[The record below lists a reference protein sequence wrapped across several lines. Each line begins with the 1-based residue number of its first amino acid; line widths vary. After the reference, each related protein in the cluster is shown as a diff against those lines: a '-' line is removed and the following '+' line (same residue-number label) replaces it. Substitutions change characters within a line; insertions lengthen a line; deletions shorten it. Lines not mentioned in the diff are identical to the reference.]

1 VTRQSR
7 AWGIEHGLLKVAE
20 VIFGCLVGITVS
32 RVMSRTWPLA
42 PPRILPPAAPKP
54 GP

>member
-1 VTRQSR
+1 
-7 AWGIEHGLLKVAE
+7 
-20 VIFGCLVGITVS
+20 VGITVS
-32 RVMSRTWPLA
+32 RVMSRAWPLA